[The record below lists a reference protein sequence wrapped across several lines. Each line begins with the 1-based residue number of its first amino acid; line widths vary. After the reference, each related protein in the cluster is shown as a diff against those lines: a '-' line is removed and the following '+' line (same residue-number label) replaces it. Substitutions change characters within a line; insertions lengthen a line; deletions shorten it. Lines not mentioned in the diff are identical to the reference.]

1 MAYSMRNTSSTFP
14 SPSSTLLRHSRPVR
28 SSRTKVQSYHE
39 ESDSDGDQFSRRESL
54 SLRPRSSHRK
64 PVSYRED
71 STDGS
76 SYELMAE
83 NDDSDAVADVNVR
96 YDTPSGHLRSEK
108 LASSRRVPTT
118 NTRSRSKRST
128 RPKRSG
134 LGLGRPLYK
143 RRKVESETIDIP
155 SSGVVPPWQRLPYH
169 ILFDIFYYASH
180 PLVDEVRLSR
190 NPSVQWLVH
199 MARLCKSFHEPALAV
214 LYYSPPLMPSV
225 GAHGLLNLLSKQQDC
240 LSTNYAN
247 KVKELHV
254 DVETLLL
261 YKSGPTLGYFN
272 LTNLAVKT
280 PLVKRMRLYHPAD
293 HVIGTASY
301 EISHSRWRYPQELF
315 SSMDSSSIRLRSWE
329 WNSRFM
335 ETSVL
340 LPFMLDVHAKFAF
353 RSLQE
358 LRIMRIGME
367 DFDRGEDDEPG
378 EQEELL
384 ITALK
389 ELPHLSRLEFF
400 ECPALNQFVLS
411 NLPSTL
417 THLTITNCEGI
428 DSDDIGSFLASH
440 GEPLRELCLDH
451 NRYVDLSF
459 MVSLAASCKNLEKLR
474 VDISI
479 HDRSSHHDVEPGFYE
494 LLRLSEIPTWPTTL
508 QDIELT
514 NLRNWDDTVAEYFFA
529 SLIEAAPELRD
540 LRRLVIS
547 AILKIGWR
555 DRATFREKWISRLQ
569 TVFLRR
575 SAPPNPNRRSIPH
588 DQSQKPTGSGN
599 EWDLIHHDPP
609 SGDSLTP
616 TKRKSRR
623 ISERE
628 NEDNH
633 SDNYDDFF
641 VQGMCDIVQIRIDNL
656 RPAGTQFNEQ
666 DFLDDELSGDEDWS
680 GDRFH

>member
-1 MAYSMRNTSSTFP
+1 MAYSMRNTSSTSSP
-14 SPSSTLLRHSRPVR
+14 SPSTLLRRSRPVR
-28 SSRTKVQSYHE
+28 SSRTNVQSYHE
-39 ESDSDGDQFSRRESL
+39 DSDSDGDQFSRRESL

-64 PVSYRED
+64 PISYRED

-76 SYELMAE
+76 SYELMVE
-83 NDDSDAVADVNVR
+83 NDGIDSVSGVNVP
-96 YDTPSGHLRSEK
+96 YDTPSGHVRRENPS
-108 LASSRRVPTT
+108 SSRRIPTIK
-118 NTRSRSKRST
+118 TRSRSKRST
-128 RPKRSG
+128 RPKKGR
-134 LGLGRPLYK
+134 LDLGRPVYK

-155 SSGVVPPWQRLPYH
+155 SSEVIPPWQRLPYH
-169 ILFDIFYYASH
+169 VLFDIFYYASH

-190 NPSVQWLVH
+190 NPSVQWLVY

-225 GAHGLLNLLSKQQDC
+225 GAHGLLNLLSKQQDS
-240 LSTNYAN
+240 LTTNYAN

-254 DVETLLL
+254 DAEALLL

-272 LTNLAVKT
+272 LTELAVKT
-280 PLVKRMRLYHPAD
+280 PLVRKMRLYHTGD
-293 HVIGTASY
+293 HVIGAARY
-301 EISHSRWRYPQELF
+301 EISHSRWTYPQELF
-315 SSMDSSSIRLRSWE
+315 SSMDSSSIQLRSWE

-335 ETSVL
+335 DTSVML
-340 LPFMLDVHAKFAF
+340 SFMLDVHAKSAF

-358 LRIMRIGME
+358 LKLMHIGME
-367 DFDRGEDDEPG
+367 NVDHGEDEPG
-378 EQEELL
+378 EQEEIL

-389 ELPHLSRLEFF
+389 QLPRLSCLEFF

-459 MVSLAASCKNLEKLR
+459 MAGLAASCKNLEKLR

-479 HDRSSHHDVEPGFYE
+479 YDWSSHHDVEPGFYE

-514 NLRNWDDTVAEYFFA
+514 NLRNWDDSVAEYFFA

-555 DRATFREKWISRLQ
+555 DRATFREKWISRLE

-588 DQSQKPTGSGN
+588 DQPQKPTGSGN
-599 EWDLIHHDPP
+599 EWDLTHHDPP

-628 NEDNH
+628 NEENH
-633 SDNYDDFF
+633 SDNQNDFF
-641 VQGMCDIVQIRIDNL
+641 VQGMCDTVQVRIDNL

-680 GDRFH
+680 G